1 MFSDIKW
8 HIRSTLD
15 GMRKERRLSAL
26 VFAWTVFCA
35 YWSCHGQYESYLQLY
50 HVRLCA
56 ADELIMF
63 QGHWNF
69 GIMLL
74 PVFTFFV
81 MKSSRESLNIQQL
94 LRYRSRKKM
103 FRKQIREGIIYAF
116 IITTVM
122 LAVETVFARA
132 MTESF
137 INWDQID
144 SLYYS
149 MTGGVEEVSFPV
161 VLGMIFI
168 MYLVKLLQ
176 ILIFME
182 ALFWCPKYMPTL
194 WILLILLAAIS
205 SWRFDGYYQF
215 FSVQTAS
222 WDSPVKMG
230 GAFLLGI
237 LVILAEYSVGVRFI
251 RKIDLYGEMNTGE

>member
-1 MFSDIKW
+1 
-8 HIRSTLD
+8 
-15 GMRKERRLSAL
+15 
-26 VFAWTVFCA
+26 
-35 YWSCHGQYESYLQLY
+35 
-50 HVRLCA
+50 
-56 ADELIMF
+56 
-63 QGHWNF
+63 
-69 GIMLL
+69 
-74 PVFTFFV
+74 

-149 MTGGVEEVSFPV
+149 MTGGVEEVSFPM
-161 VLGMIFI
+161 VLGMIFV
-168 MYLVKLLQ
+168 MYLVKFVQ

-182 ALFWCPKYMPTL
+182 ALFWCPKYMPAL
-194 WILLILLAAIS
+194 WILLILLAVIS
-205 SWRFDGYYQF
+205 SWRFGGYYQF

>member
-149 MTGGVEEVSFPV
+149 MTGGVEEVSFPM
-161 VLGMIFI
+161 VLGMIFV
-168 MYLVKLLQ
+168 MYLVKFVQ

-182 ALFWCPKYMPTL
+182 VLFPW
-194 WILLILLAAIS
+194 
-205 SWRFDGYYQF
+205 
-215 FSVQTAS
+215 
-222 WDSPVKMG
+222 
-230 GAFLLGI
+230 
-237 LVILAEYSVGVRFI
+237 
-251 RKIDLYGEMNTGE
+251 